1 VKARLMFT
9 DREFTVAREPR
20 SGEGDLVADLE
31 LRTLWAAMA
40 NGDPIIEES
49 SRAALLEPLTDPV
62 QIRYRQAVLADCLA
76 KPDVVRE
83 LYALAVEAVAA
94 EKKVWRGLFN
104 NRGEGLLRRSVSVLE
119 LLVGTLRQ
127 LRSTTDRHAA
137 EFRSDGFTQFFDTL
151 RRELDDDY
159 FGEISQHLR
168 QLSFRDGVLAT
179 ARLGKLGQGTGYVLR
194 TPRREHRI
202 LRFLPPAVKRPS
214 FSWVIP
220 PRDDGAGYE
229 MAALR
234 DRVLSIVANAVG
246 QSTDHIVS
254 FFSALRAELAFYVG
268 CLNLHDRLSVHS
280 EPVSMPDPHP
290 PGDAVR
296 NAIGLYDPCLAL
308 RLDGPV
314 QGSDLHADQKP
325 LIIITGANQGGKST
339 FLRSLGLAQLMMQAG
354 MFVAAD
360 AYAATVARDVFS
372 HYKREED
379 ATMTAGKFDE
389 ELARMSRLTAAIDTD
404 DLLLC
409 NESFAAT
416 NEREGSEIASEVIHA
431 LTDTGNTVVFVTH
444 LYELAHRFHR
454 HHADST
460 LFLRADRG
468 NDGQRSFRITE
479 GAPLPTSYGEDLYR
493 ETFAS
498 ADTPAPDRVAASVST
513 TDAKASSRR

>member
-1 VKARLMFT
+1 MFT
-9 DREFTVAREPR
+9 EREYATDRQPR
-20 SGEGDLVADLE
+20 VGEADLIADLE
-31 LRTLWAAMA
+31 LNTLWATMA
-40 NGDPIIEES
+40 DGDQVILES
-49 SRAALLEPLTDPV
+49 SRAALLEPLTRPA

-76 KPDVVRE
+76 NPEVIRE
-83 LYALAVEAVAA
+83 LYALAVEAVAT

-119 LLVGTLRQ
+119 LLVGTLKH
-127 LRSTTDRHAA
+127 LRAITDRHASK
-137 EFRSDGFTQFFDTL
+137 FRSDAFTQFFDTL
-151 RRELDDDY
+151 RQELDDDY
-159 FGEISQHLR
+159 FGEIEQHLR
-168 QLSFRDGVLAT
+168 QLGFRDGVLGT
-179 ARLGKLGQGTGYVLR
+179 AQLGKLGQGIGYLLR
-194 TPRREHRI
+194 APRRDHRI

-214 FSWVIP
+214 FSYTIP
-220 PRDDGAGYE
+220 TRDDGAGYE

-234 DRVLSIVANAVG
+234 DRVLSIVADAVG

-254 FFSALRAELAFYVG
+254 FFTALRTELGFYVG
-268 CLNLHDRLSVHS
+268 CLNLYDRLSSHG

-290 PGDAVR
+290 PGGTIR
-296 NAIGLYDPCLAL
+296 SAIGLYDPCLSL

-314 QGSDLHADQKP
+314 QGNDLHADGYP

-339 FLRSLGLAQLMMQAG
+339 LLRSLGLAQLMMQAG

-360 AYAATVARDVFS
+360 AYAATVARAVFT

-379 ATMTAGKFDE
+379 RTMTAGKFDE
-389 ELARMSRLTAAIDTD
+389 ELARMSRLTAAIDTG

-416 NEREGSEIASEVIHA
+416 NEREGSEIAGEVIHA
-431 LTDTGNTVVFVTH
+431 LTDTGNTIVFVTH
-444 LYELAHRFHR
+444 LYELAHRFHEQ
-454 HHADST
+454 HADST

-468 NDGQRSFRITE
+468 SDGKRSFRITE

-498 ADTPAPDRVAASVST
+498 AGSPPPDRIAASVST
-513 TDAKASSRR
+513 TDSKVASGP